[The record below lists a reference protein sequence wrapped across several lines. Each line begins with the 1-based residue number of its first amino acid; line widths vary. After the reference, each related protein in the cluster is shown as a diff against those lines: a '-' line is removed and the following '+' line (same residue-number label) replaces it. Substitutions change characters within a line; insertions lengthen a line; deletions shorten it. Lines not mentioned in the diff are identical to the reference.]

1 MSSPNE
7 GAAVITSD
15 QIFAELRQVA
25 LALAE
30 LKTKFE
36 AFNSLEKRVE
46 TLEEERRKSWAVPA
60 AWAMTAAST
69 VAAVYGNVK
78 H

>member
-1 MSSPNE
+1 
-7 GAAVITSD
+7 VISTD
-15 QIFAELRQVA
+15 QIYAQLQEMSKTLI
-25 LALAE
+25 E

-36 AFNSLEKRVE
+36 MINSLEKRV
-46 TLEEERRKSWAVPA
+46 TALEEGVRKSWAVPA

>member
-1 MSSPNE
+1 VNAPNE
-7 GAAVITSD
+7 GSAVITTD
-15 QIFAELRQVA
+15 QIYAELRQMA
-25 LALAE
+25 QTLIE

-36 AFNSLEKRVE
+36 AIDSLQKRVDR
-46 TLEEERRKSWAVPA
+46 LEEDRRKSWATPA